1 MRDAWYFFSKNIY
14 IELPTQKKIILLAV
28 TQVFAVRQVIEEMSR
43 QVVTF
48 QVDKLGHNVN
58 IILLDIIEL
67 QLCFLSVTSTIIR
80 VKICNFM

>member
-1 MRDAWYFFSKNIY
+1 MY
-14 IELPTQKKIILLAV
+14 IELPTQKKITLLAV

>member
-1 MRDAWYFFSKNIY
+1 MVNFSKNMY

>member
-1 MRDAWYFFSKNIY
+1 MVNFSKNMY
-14 IELPTQKKIILLAV
+14 IELPTQKKITLLAV

-67 QLCFLSVTSTIIR
+67 QLCFLSVTSRIIR
-80 VKICNFM
+80 VKINNFV